1 MQPELVED
9 RRPEA
14 ADAPNAPDQA
24 EDRRLGVADAA
35 PDQAENRRAEASDAP
50 PDQAEDQRPEG
61 GGGITSDDIEA
72 IKAMVESDAPP
83 LDVLQAIVVQLLG
96 REYDPV
102 LKAAQQIVW
111 SRVVADIKEEA
122 GRKKKTML
130 LGDFMRMVQGAT
142 MMAPAMPPAE
152 LLQLAKNLEDRFL
165 LETANLA
172 FNKVDDVVSD
182 MMLPYAR

>member
-9 RRPEA
+9 GGPEAADAAEDGGPEA
-14 ADAPNAPDQA
+14 ADAPEDVGPEAADAPEDGGPAVVDAPEDQA
-24 EDRRLGVADAA
+24 E
-35 PDQAENRRAEASDAP
+35 E
-50 PDQAEDQRPEG
+50 
-61 GGGITSDDIEA
+61 GITSDDIEA

-102 LKAAQQIVW
+102 LKVAQQIVW

-122 GRKKKTML
+122 ARKKKTMP